1 MALVATLSYCSSGT
15 IGEKRQDREN
25 LQSSKSPL
33 KEQQN
38 VAGQRGRFIENM
50 SFINSLQTTNVKT
63 SSLHN
68 SAGAARSLT
77 FLGKVVTG
85 DAACFM
91 SCFLGQLKMQKMCSC
106 MTKFES
112 LQ

>member
-1 MALVATLSYCSSGT
+1 MAVVATLSYCSNGT
-15 IGEKRQDREN
+15 IGEKRRDREN
-25 LQSSKSPL
+25 LKSSKSTL

-38 VAGQRGRFIENM
+38 VAGQRGRFIESM

-68 SAGAARSLT
+68 SAARSLS

-91 SCFLGQLKMQKMCSC
+91 SCFLCQLKVQKMCSC
-106 MTKFES
+106 Y
-112 LQ
+112 